1 MKCRQ
6 TNVDNYTIRNMTVY
20 NIIIGTSEKISMVK
34 ISWMCIIRVMME
46 NGEGRVVNV
55 KMKQ

>member
-34 ISWMCIIRVMME
+34 IS
-46 NGEGRVVNV
+46 
-55 KMKQ
+55 